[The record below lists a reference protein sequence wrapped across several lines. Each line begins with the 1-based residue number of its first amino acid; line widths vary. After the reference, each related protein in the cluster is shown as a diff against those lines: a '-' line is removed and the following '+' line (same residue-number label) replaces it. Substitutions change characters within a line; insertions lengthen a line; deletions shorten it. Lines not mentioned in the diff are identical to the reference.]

1 MTMKIKS
8 RSLIALALWCLSS
21 FGRATTVHDPIHTV
35 LNVAQQVIG
44 QVRQESQ
51 HAEDVTKYATMIQKQ
66 VQQINQMTT
75 MINQNVEQMRRFGNP
90 DTYINMLGLDELF
103 SEVNKIESGVGRTVS
118 EFRQTANGIAALKNT
133 GEGLYQDLTTL
144 PDRFGQQVRYHA
156 DTFKQFGMVQNM
168 YEDYNHQLS
177 QLNESIGRLE
187 GDARATAQQINSAG
201 SLVETHKLIAKHQA
215 LQGLVGANFNKA
227 TLSALKVLVQGE
239 ANRNDQARV
248 QAAVRQRQAQ
258 ENAIENA
265 QLRALGAQMLAPAT
279 K

>member
-1 MTMKIKS
+1 MKNKWKS
-8 RSLIALALWCLSS
+8 LMALTLWCLSS
-21 FGRATTVHDPIHTV
+21 FGHATTVHDPIHTV

-51 HAEDVTKYATMIQKQ
+51 HAEDLTKYATMIQKQ

-90 DTYINMLGLDELF
+90 DTYVNMLGLEELF
-103 SEVNKIESGVGRTVS
+103 NEASKLESGVGRTVA

-133 GEGLYQDLTTL
+133 GEGLYQDLTNL
-144 PDRFGQQVRYHA
+144 PDRFGQRVRYQA
-156 DTFKQFGMVQNM
+156 DAFKQFGIVQNM

-177 QLNESIGRLE
+177 GLNESIGRLE
-187 GDARATAQQINSAG
+187 SDARATAQEINSAA
-201 SLVETHKLIAKHQA
+201 SLVETQKLIAKHQA
-215 LQGLVGANFNKA
+215 LQGMVDANFNKA

-248 QAAVRQRQAQ
+248 QAAARQRQAQ
-258 ENAIENA
+258 ENAMENEH
-265 QLRALGAQMLAPAT
+265 LRALGAQMLAPAT

>member
-1 MTMKIKS
+1 MKNKWKS
-8 RSLIALALWCLSS
+8 LMALTLWCLSS
-21 FGRATTVHDPIHTV
+21 FGHATTVHDPIHTV

-51 HAEDVTKYATMIQKQ
+51 HAEDLTKCATMIQKQ

-90 DTYINMLGLDELF
+90 DTYVNMLGLEELF
-103 SEVNKIESGVGRTVS
+103 NEASKLESGVGRTVA

-133 GEGLYQDLTTL
+133 GEGLYQDLTNL
-144 PDRFGQQVRYHA
+144 PDRFGQRVRYQA
-156 DTFKQFGMVQNM
+156 DAFKQFGIVQNM

-177 QLNESIGRLE
+177 GLNESIGRLE
-187 GDARATAQQINSAG
+187 GDARATAQEINSAA
-201 SLVETHKLIAKHQA
+201 SLVETQKLIAKHQA
-215 LQGLVGANFNKA
+215 LQGMVDANFNKA

-248 QAAVRQRQAQ
+248 QAAARQRQAQ
-258 ENAIENA
+258 ENAMENEH
-265 QLRALGAQMLAPAT
+265 LRALGAQMLAPAT

>member
-1 MTMKIKS
+1 
-8 RSLIALALWCLSS
+8 
-21 FGRATTVHDPIHTV
+21 VHDPIHTV

-90 DTYINMLGLDELF
+90 NTYINMLGLDELF

-118 EFRQTANGIAALKNT
+118 EFRQTANGIAALKNS
-133 GEGLYQDLTTL
+133 GEGLYRDLTSL
-144 PDRFGQQVRYHA
+144 PDRFGQQVRYQA
-156 DTFKQFGMVQNM
+156 DAFKQFGVVQNM
-168 YEDYNHQLS
+168 FEDYNHQLS
-177 QLNESIGRLE
+177 QLNDSIGRLE
-187 GDARATAQQINSAG
+187 SDARATAQQINSAG
-201 SLVETHKLIAKHQA
+201 SLVETQKLVAKHQA
-215 LQGLVGANFNKA
+215 LQGMVDANFNKA

-248 QAAVRQRQAQ
+248 QAAARQRQAQ

-265 QLRALGAQMLAPAT
+265 QLRALGAQMLAPAAR
-279 K
+279 

>member
-1 MTMKIKS
+1 MKNKWKS
-8 RSLIALALWCLSS
+8 LMALTLWCLSS
-21 FGRATTVHDPIHTV
+21 FGHATTVHDPIHTV

-51 HAEDVTKYATMIQKQ
+51 HAEDLTKYATMIQKQ

-75 MINQNVEQMRRFGNP
+75 MINQNVEQLRRFGNP
-90 DTYINMLGLDELF
+90 DTYVNMLGLEELF
-103 SEVNKIESGVGRTVS
+103 NEASKLESGVGRTVA

-133 GEGLYQDLTTL
+133 GEGLYQDLTNL
-144 PDRFGQQVRYHA
+144 PDRFGQRVRYQA
-156 DTFKQFGMVQNM
+156 DAFKQFGIVQNM

-177 QLNESIGRLE
+177 GLNESIGRLE
-187 GDARATAQQINSAG
+187 SDARATAQEINSAA
-201 SLVETHKLIAKHQA
+201 SLVETQKLIAKHQA
-215 LQGLVGANFNKA
+215 LQGMVDANFNKA

-248 QAAVRQRQAQ
+248 QAAARQRQAQ
-258 ENAIENA
+258 ENAMENEH
-265 QLRALGAQMLAPAT
+265 LRALGAQMLAPAT

>member
-1 MTMKIKS
+1 MKNKWKS
-8 RSLIALALWCLSS
+8 LMALTLWCLSS
-21 FGRATTVHDPIHTV
+21 FGHATTVHDPIHTV

-51 HAEDVTKYATMIQKQ
+51 HAEDLTKYATMIQKQ

-75 MINQNVEQMRRFGNP
+75 MINQNVEQLRRFGNP
-90 DTYINMLGLDELF
+90 DTYVNMLGLEELF
-103 SEVNKIESGVGRTVS
+103 NEASKLESGVGRTVA

-133 GEGLYQDLTTL
+133 GEGLYQDLTNL
-144 PDRFGQQVRYHA
+144 PDRFGQRVRYQA
-156 DTFKQFGMVQNM
+156 DAFKQFGIVQNM

-177 QLNESIGRLE
+177 GLNESIGRLE
-187 GDARATAQQINSAG
+187 GDARATAQEINSAA
-201 SLVETHKLIAKHQA
+201 SLVETQKLIAKHQA
-215 LQGLVGANFNKA
+215 LQGMVDANFNKA

-248 QAAVRQRQAQ
+248 QAAARQRQAQ
-258 ENAIENA
+258 ENAMENEH
-265 QLRALGAQMLAPAT
+265 LRALGAQMLAPAT

>member
-1 MTMKIKS
+1 MKIKAKS
-8 RSLIALALWCLSS
+8 FIPLVLWCFSS
-21 FGRATTVHDPIHTV
+21 LGRATTVHDPIHTV

-90 DTYINMLGLDELF
+90 NTYINMLGLDELF
-103 SEVNKIESGVGRTVS
+103 IEVSKIESGVGRTVS

-133 GEGLYQDLTTL
+133 GEGLYQDLTSL
-144 PDRFGQQVRYHA
+144 PDRFGQLVRYQVDA
-156 DTFKQFGMVQNM
+156 FKQFGVVQNM
-168 YEDYNHQLS
+168 FEDYNHQLS
-177 QLNESIGRLE
+177 QLNDSIGRLE
-187 GDARATAQQINSAG
+187 SDARVTAQQINSAG
-201 SLVETHKLIAKHQA
+201 SLVETQKLVAKHQA
-215 LQGLVGANFNKA
+215 LQGMVDANFNKA

-239 ANRNDQARV
+239 ANRNDQARL
-248 QAAVRQRQAQ
+248 QAAARQRQAQ

-265 QLRALGAQMLAPAT
+265 QLRALGAQMLAPAAR
-279 K
+279 

>member
-1 MTMKIKS
+1 MKIKAK
-8 RSLIALALWCLSS
+8 RLIALTLWCFSS
-21 FGRATTVHDPIHTV
+21 LGRATTVHDPIHTV

-75 MINQNVEQMRRFGNP
+75 MLNQNVEQMRRFGNP
-90 DTYINMLGLDELF
+90 NTYINMLGLDELF

-118 EFRQTANGIAALKNT
+118 EFRQTANGIAALKDT
-133 GEGLYQDLTTL
+133 GEGLYRDLTSL
-144 PDRFGQQVRYHA
+144 PDRFGQQVRYQA
-156 DTFKQFGMVQNM
+156 DAFKQFGVIQNM
-168 YEDYNHQLS
+168 FEDYNHQLS
-177 QLNESIGRLE
+177 QLNDSIGRLE
-187 GDARATAQQINSAG
+187 SDARTTAQQINSAG
-201 SLVETHKLIAKHQA
+201 SLVETQKLVAKHQA
-215 LQGLVGANFNKA
+215 LQGMVDANFNKA

-248 QAAVRQRQAQ
+248 QAAARQRQVQ

-265 QLRALGAQMLAPAT
+265 QLRALGAQMLAPAAR
-279 K
+279 

>member
-1 MTMKIKS
+1 MKNKWKS
-8 RSLIALALWCLSS
+8 LMALTLWCLSS
-21 FGRATTVHDPIHTV
+21 FGHATTVHDPIHTV

-51 HAEDVTKYATMIQKQ
+51 HAEDLTKYATMIQKQ

-90 DTYINMLGLDELF
+90 DTYVNMLGLEELF
-103 SEVNKIESGVGRTVS
+103 NEASKLESGVGRTVA

-133 GEGLYQDLTTL
+133 GEGLYQDLTNL
-144 PDRFGQQVRYHA
+144 PDRFGQRVRYQA
-156 DTFKQFGMVQNM
+156 DAFKQFGIVQNM

-177 QLNESIGRLE
+177 GLNESIGRLE
-187 GDARATAQQINSAG
+187 GDARATAQEINSAA
-201 SLVETHKLIAKHQA
+201 SLVETQKLIAKHQA
-215 LQGLVGANFNKA
+215 LQGMVDANFNKA

-248 QAAVRQRQAQ
+248 QAAARQRQAQ
-258 ENAIENA
+258 ENAMENEH
-265 QLRALGAQMLAPAT
+265 LRALGAQMLAPAT